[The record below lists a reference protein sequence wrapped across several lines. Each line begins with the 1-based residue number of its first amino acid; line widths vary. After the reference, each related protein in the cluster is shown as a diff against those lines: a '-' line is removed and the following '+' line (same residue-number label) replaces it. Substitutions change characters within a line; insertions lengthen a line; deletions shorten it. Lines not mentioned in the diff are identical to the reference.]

1 MILLTN
7 MEALTKIKYEFYENH
22 TLLNQ
27 TQKKLHLIKEEL
39 LPYYGDMRL
48 TEIVECLEEQ
58 EREFSKN
65 IDNIFRYVAGCMDES
80 RQVNRETTMETPA

>member
-1 MILLTN
+1 
-7 MEALTKIKYEFYENH
+7 METLTKIKYEFYENQ

-27 TQKKLHLIKEEL
+27 TCEKLHLIKDGL
-39 LPYYGDMRL
+39 LPYYGNMRL